1 MRNLSEYALLD
12 WIRLVP
18 VKWML
23 KGFRNRY
30 VAKKYSEKGAVGFDL
45 FLLEIN
51 KNPDYKKD
59 KNIFISIAF
68 QRPEVIELQCK
79 QMKKY
84 LSGGVFVVVDNSSD
98 EYVALK
104 VAKICRSYGVPY
116 LKLPKQSSSHPNR
129 SHSLAIQWSFD
140 NVIQALKPDG
150 FAFLDHDIVP
160 FRSIDPFS
168 KHKECVIFGRR
179 WNSKINDTWQLW
191 AGFAFFRNEVIKSN
205 SMSFMYDFSNGLDTL
220 GEAYSSVFRYFDCD
234 QCFVTCDDLSDACG
248 ITYQLMDSDWVHM
261 SRASLRNKLGFD
273 DRLKSFLSVLDQYE
287 SKNKT

>member
-1 MRNLSEYALLD
+1 MRDLSEYSLYE
-12 WIRLVP
+12 WIRLAP
-18 VKWML
+18 IKWGI
-23 KGFRNRY
+23 KAFRNRY
-30 VAKKYSEKGAVGFDL
+30 VAKKYSKKGAVGFDA
-45 FLLEIN
+45 FLSQID
-51 KNPDYKKD
+51 KSRDYKVD

-68 QRPEVIELQCK
+68 ERPEVIELQCR

-84 LSGGVFVVVDNSSD
+84 LSGGVFVVIDNSND
-98 EYVALK
+98 EHIASK
-104 VAKICRSYGVPY
+104 VAKICSKYAVPY
-116 LKLPKQSSSHPNR
+116 LKLPKQSTSHPNR

-140 NVIQALKPDG
+140 NVIQGLKPEG

-160 FRSIDPFS
+160 FRFIDPFS

-191 AGFAFFRNEVIKSN
+191 AGFAFFRNEAIKSN

-220 GEAYSSVFRYFDCD
+220 GEAYKNIFRYFDCD

-261 SRASLRNKLGFD
+261 SRASLRNKLSFEE
-273 DRLKSFLSVLDQYE
+273 RMKSFLFVLDQYE